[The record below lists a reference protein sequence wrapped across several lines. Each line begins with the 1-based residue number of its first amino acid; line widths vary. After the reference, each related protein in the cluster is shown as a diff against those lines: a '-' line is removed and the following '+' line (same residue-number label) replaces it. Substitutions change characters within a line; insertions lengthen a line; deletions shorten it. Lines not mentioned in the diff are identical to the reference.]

1 MYKPDPQKVLAT
13 RQYLE
18 NRADYKV
25 TQSQLAKVA
34 GPDLFVL
41 MDERRYF
48 PGNLTIGPV
57 KPVYGHVIL
66 KYVLADTDLVA
77 ACYQAVGL
85 DPI

>member
-48 PGNLTIGPV
+48 PGNLIIG
-57 KPVYGHVIL
+57 L

-77 ACYQAVGL
+77 AYYQAVGL
-85 DPI
+85 DPM